1 MFCKNLIKFTVKHL
15 YWSFFVGGLQLYKK
29 KRLQHRCFPVDFSR
43 FWRIPTE
50 HLRWL
55 LLQVSLLISCK
66 IYLIIMF
73 SCKQKS
79 SKLHKLSNEVVWY
92 VLKNVNSI
100 IPVCLLVFYHL
111 CQSLLILLLPF
122 INSAISNVISNYFY
136 SSLHFTQIFLSK

>member
-1 MFCKNLIKFTVKHL
+1 MLEACNFIKKETPAQVFSCGFLKILKNT
-15 YWSFFVGGLQLYKK
+15 FF
-29 KRLQHRCFPVDFSR
+29 
-43 FWRIPTE
+43 TE

-79 SKLHKLSNEVVWY
+79 SNTLQDLRASVVHKLPNEVFWY
-92 VLKNVNSI
+92 VHKNVNSI
-100 IPVCLLVFYHL
+100 IPICLLVFYHL
-111 CQSLLILLLPF
+111 CQSLLVLLLPF

>member
-1 MFCKNLIKFTVKHL
+1 MEFLCWRPATLL
-15 YWSFFVGGLQLYKK
+15 K

-79 SKLHKLSNEVVWY
+79 SNTLQDLRASVVHKLPNEVFWY
-92 VLKNVNSI
+92 VHKNVNSI

-111 CQSLLILLLPF
+111 CQSLLVLLVPF